1 LMALILTT
9 SLRQSL
15 RLRWPD
21 WRFLGA
27 AVVLPLVLYPL
38 VVELVAS
45 LTWFFPP
52 LSEGAVRVI
61 KSMSDGNQP
70 LWLIVVAF
78 AVAPAIC
85 EELAFR
91 GFILTGF
98 CRNGRTRLAIILSAL
113 TFGVMHM
120 IPQQV
125 FTTTLVGIV
134 LGLIAV
140 RSRSLIPGVVFHF
153 LFNSM
158 SIVRER
164 VSTHLAAGHAEEF
177 QRSVWSSF
185 ATLEVGGLRYTW
197 LTLALCSTGSSA
209 MLWWIWQTG
218 RTKGNAEAVNPLFAG
233 GLAPATQHPTCAS

>member
-1 LMALILTT
+1 MALILTT
-9 SLRQSL
+9 NIRQSL
-15 RLRWPD
+15 RLRLPD
-21 WRFLGA
+21 WKFLGA

-38 VVELVAS
+38 VVELTAS

-98 CRNGRTRLAIILSAL
+98 CRNGRTRLAIVLSAL

-125 FTTTLVGIV
+125 FTTTLVGLV

-158 SIVRER
+158 SILRER
-164 VSTHLAAGHAEEF
+164 VSTHLSAGHAEEF
-177 QRSVWSSF
+177 QLSFWSSF
-185 ATLEVGGLRYTW
+185 ATLEGGLRFTW
-197 LTLALCSTGSSA
+197 LTLLICGAAASA
-209 MLWWIWQTG
+209 CLWWVWQAGRAKVTSETG
-218 RTKGNAEAVNPLFAG
+218 EGLFPN
-233 GLAPATQHPTCAS
+233 GLVPVKHQHPTCVS